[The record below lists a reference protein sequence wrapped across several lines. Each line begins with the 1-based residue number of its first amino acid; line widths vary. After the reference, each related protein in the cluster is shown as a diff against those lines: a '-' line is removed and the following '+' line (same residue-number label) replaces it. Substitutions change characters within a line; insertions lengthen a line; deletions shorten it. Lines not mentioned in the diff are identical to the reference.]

1 MALSHSLMIAR
12 GDLGVELGHERTP
25 IAQKLIA
32 AAARKAGLEPVIC
45 ATMMMESMIES
56 PVPTRAE
63 VRLDSRASDVGRA
76 VWTCLII
83 RSPTCSTPSWTAAT
97 L

>member
-1 MALSHSLMIAR
+1 MIAR
-12 GDLGVELGHERTP
+12 GDLGVELGHERVP
-25 IAQKLIA
+25 IAQKLLA

-63 VRLDSRASDVGRA
+63 VRLIASDVPFGRP
-76 VWTCLII
+76 C
-83 RSPTCSTPSWTAAT
+83 P
-97 L
+97 